1 MSLIVAGGVEKRK
14 SNSIL
19 KAENSLNQNQKT
31 KKAINQ
37 IKKRIHYIGTLSVCL
52 QTEQN
57 YNHGLFRE
65 M

>member
-31 KKAINQ
+31 KKSYQSN
-37 IKKRIHYIGTLSVCL
+37 KKENSLYRNT
-52 QTEQN
+52 
-57 YNHGLFRE
+57 
-65 M
+65 